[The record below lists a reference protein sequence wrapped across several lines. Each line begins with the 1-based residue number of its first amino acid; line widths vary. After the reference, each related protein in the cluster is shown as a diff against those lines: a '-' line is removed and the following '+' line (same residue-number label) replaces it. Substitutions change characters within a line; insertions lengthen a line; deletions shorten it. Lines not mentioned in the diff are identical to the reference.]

1 MNSNE
6 ELNIINIPYEDISND
21 LPCKI
26 LVTVKGQFE
35 YLSRAQGEYT
45 ISISNIV
52 DDIFPNKNYR
62 LFIIQNQ
69 MKYYHFS
76 IKGQKKRLSIS
87 MTNKEIDAFMY
98 LNYGSMKKDATDF
111 QWRSEGSYNEYIDI
125 SVEDPY
131 FVSRKKKSLEGE
143 YFLAVRAL
151 KDTYFNLF
159 ISDSDIKI
167 MTITE
172 EFPGTCT
179 CENIGEYCYF
189 RYENINSPDIAEVN
203 KQELI
208 FYFEFTYGAADIF
221 ASLFETGNNGA
232 ILNSLP
238 SQYKKILKAHLATNI

>member
-1 MNSNE
+1 
-6 ELNIINIPYEDISND
+6 
-21 LPCKI
+21 
-26 LVTVKGQFE
+26 
-35 YLSRAQGEYT
+35 
-45 ISISNIV
+45 
-52 DDIFPNKNYR
+52 
-62 LFIIQNQ
+62 
-69 MKYYHFS
+69 
-76 IKGQKKRLSIS
+76 

-98 LNYGSMKKDATDF
+98 LNYGSMNKDATDF

-125 SVEDPY
+125 SIEDPY

-143 YFLAVRAL
+143 YFLAIRAL

-167 MTITE
+167 MTIAE

-179 CENIGEYCYF
+179 CENEDDYCYF

-221 ASLFETGNNGA
+221 ASLFETENNGV
-232 ILNSLP
+232 IINSLP
-238 SQYKKILKAHLATNI
+238 SQYRKDFKSTFSSQYLRIELNPGTPKYTLDSVLVLATRCKTKSMFDFNVRPLWKSSDILVKV